1 MKTKVIYLQSGFWK
15 QLQADTSI
23 AGLQCLMNVYE
34 AISLAN
40 LRTDIEDE
48 VWDTDPFL
56 KILWKK
62 YLSSQSDV
70 ELFEKISIDKPE
82 ENIEDLTAIY
92 LTDADTQTC
101 HNLGENYGIEVINS
115 TDLSHK
121 EFLFKGDGFLLT
133 KNKECYKDRYLQF
146 TSQIHYPCNSMI
158 LIDPYILTNKQN
170 VERSL
175 YYLLDAILPYK
186 KQQVVFHLSI
196 FSMLG
201 AKNNDAL
208 NVKEYH
214 TIISDLIKNIRE
226 GLDFIMT
233 LYAIGSAEEFHR
245 RMIITNNVLF
255 SADDGFEVFKDN
267 GQASKNAS
275 FDIVL
280 PRLLGDDRLDMS
292 NYLRWI
298 KIAKNRSH
306 RQYEKHFYG
315 TKENRLFGL
324 IE

>member
-15 QLQADTSI
+15 QLQVDTSI
-23 AGLQCLMNVYE
+23 SGLQCLMNVYE
-34 AISLAN
+34 AISVAN

-48 VWDTDPFL
+48 VWDMDPFL

-62 YLSSQSDV
+62 YLSNQSDV
-70 ELFEKISIDKPE
+70 ELYENISIDRPDG
-82 ENIEDLTAIY
+82 NIEDLSAIY
-92 LTDADTQTC
+92 LTSSDTQAC
-101 HNLGENYGIEVINS
+101 NELGVKFGILAINNTELPRKEN
-115 TDLSHK
+115 
-121 EFLFKGDGFLLT
+121 FFKGDGFLLI
-133 KNKECYKDRYLQF
+133 KNKVCYQDRYLQF
-146 TSQIHYPCNSMI
+146 TPQIHYPCNSMI
-158 LIDPYILTNKQN
+158 LIDPYILSDKHNI
-170 VERSL
+170 ERNL
-175 YYLLDAILPYK
+175 YYLLNAILPHK

-201 AKNNDAL
+201 HKNIDAL
-208 NVKEYH
+208 NVREYH
-214 TIISDLIKNIRE
+214 TKISDMIKSIRE

-255 SADDGFEVFKDN
+255 SADDGFDVFKEN

-280 PRLLGDDRLDMS
+280 PRLVGDNRQDMS

-298 KIAKNRSH
+298 NIAKTRSSKH
-306 RQYEKHFYG
+306 YEKHCWG
-315 TKENRLFGL
+315 TKENRLFEL
-324 IE
+324 VR